1 MRLLIITLMLLHHAS
16 VTIAGKWGK
25 YGDWSDSFKARF
37 NCDWQSRS
45 DHRNQF
51 PPNIMGDSNEPPG
64 TNPFAPDGDPGYGDI
79 AFTGPECKVGIW
91 KRGMNNEL
99 GPGDMKTLKVIKWV
113 VPEAPYTACY
123 PFGIQEPGSCINLSF
138 PNDAS
143 SFIVTGYCECEF
155 FDHDNCEGGLFKA
168 FNRADGSL
176 KTNGPH
182 NDMINSYR
190 CYETKQLDR
199 WQGGQVKF
207 YAGGKHGRDMVI
219 DEILPTMPEWN
230 ALGGFSGCR
239 VMPPEVEEA
248 GGVQKVKLNGVSC
261 MFFDNWG
268 CKHPAMFWEGS
279 MGRIERSSGLD
290 GKVRSY
296 RCFAPWGIGY
306 HRRDDGRLPEP
317 N

>member
-1 MRLLIITLMLLHHAS
+1 MRFLIIAVTLLHHVSITTAKAPS
-16 VTIAGKWGK
+16 
-25 YGDWSDSFKARF
+25 GDWSDSFISRF
-37 NCDWQSRS
+37 NCDWQLRKN
-45 DHRNQF
+45 HRNEF
-51 PPNIMGDSNEPPG
+51 PPNIMGDTNEPPG
-64 TNPFAPDGDPGYGDI
+64 VNPFPPEGDPGYGDI
-79 AFTGPECKVGIW
+79 AFTGPECKLGVW
-91 KRGMNNEL
+91 TRGFNNNM
-99 GPGDMKTLKVIKWV
+99 GPTDRKFKDILIGYWGAR
-113 VPEAPYTACY
+113 PASYTACY
-123 PFGIQEPGSCINLSF
+123 PFGIKEPGACINLGF
-138 PNDAS
+138 PDQAS
-143 SFIVTGYCECEF
+143 SFVVTGYCECEF

-176 KTNGPH
+176 KTNGPD
-182 NDMINSYR
+182 NDRINSVR
-190 CYETKQLDR
+190 CVPTKQLDR

-207 YAGGKHGRDMVI
+207 YAAGKYGRDMVI

-239 VMPPEVEEA
+239 VMPPEVEAA
-248 GGVQKVKLNGVSC
+248 GGVHKVKINGVSC

-279 MGRIERSSGLD
+279 MGRVERNSGLD
-290 GKVRSY
+290 GQVRSY